1 MARAFLS
8 SGDLIADRR
17 ASYADMLFETG
28 DHPAAADLMRQ
39 ALEIVPEWPAGLFRL
54 GEMEEAAGQN
64 DAAAGTW
71 RRLLLLDP
79 ADRFGA
85 GLKLAAAGHA
95 TVPDTPPTAYVE
107 TLFDAYAPTFETALL
122 DKLDYRVPEL
132 LANAV
137 KVAAPGRRFRSIVDL
152 GCGTGLMGPYFREEA
167 DYLAGMDLSEVM
179 LQKAAEKQI
188 YDSLEKGDVN
198 ELDMPS
204 RNADL
209 VIAAD
214 VFVYVGDLHR
224 AFANVVQGLAC
235 DGLFAFSVENHSGD
249 DDLILQPSLRYT
261 HSENYVRRLLAEHSM
276 APLSIQRETI
286 RMDRG
291 DQLQGLVVVAKPLD
305 SGQVESLS

>member
-28 DHPAAADLMRQ
+28 DHAAAADLMRQ

-54 GEMEEAAGQN
+54 GEMEEAAGQG
-64 DAAAGTW
+64 DAAARAW

-79 ADRFGA
+79 DDRFGA

-107 TLFDAYAPTFETALL
+107 TLFDAYAPTFEMALL

-132 LANAV
+132 LAKAI
-137 KVAAPGRRFRSIVDL
+137 KVAAPGKRYRSILDL

-188 YDSLEKGDVN
+188 YDSLAKGDVN
-198 ELDMPS
+198 ELDVAPH
-204 RNADL
+204 NADL

-224 AFANVVQGLAC
+224 AFANVARSLAS
-235 DGLFAFSVENHSGD
+235 DGLFAFSVENHAGGD
-249 DDLILQPSLRYT
+249 ELILQPSLRYT
-261 HSENYVRRLLAEHSM
+261 HSEHYVRRLLTEHSM
-276 APLSIQRETI
+276 TPLSIQHETI

-291 DQLQGLVVVAKPLD
+291 EPLQGLIVVAKPLN
-305 SGQVESLS
+305 

>member
-1 MARAFLS
+1 MARAFLT

-28 DHPAAADLMRQ
+28 DQAAAADLMRQ

-54 GEMEEAAGQN
+54 GEMEAAAGQG
-64 DAAAGTW
+64 DAAAETW

-85 GLKLAAAGHA
+85 GLKLAATGHA

-122 DKLDYRVPEL
+122 NKLDYRVPEL

-137 KVAAPGRRFRSIVDL
+137 KRAAPGRRFRSVVDL
-152 GCGTGLMGPYFREEA
+152 GCGTGLMGPYFREVA
-167 DYLAGMDLSEVM
+167 DSLAGMDLSEVM

-188 YDSLEKGDVN
+188 YDRLEKGDVN

-214 VFVYVGDLHR
+214 VFVYVGDLQR
-224 AFANVVQGLAC
+224 AFANVAKTLAC
-235 DGLFAFSVENHSGD
+235 DGLFAFSVENHPGD

-261 HSENYVRRLLAEHSM
+261 HSEHYVRRVLAEHSM
-276 APLSIQRETI
+276 APLSIERETI

-291 DQLQGLVVVAKPLD
+291 DRLQGLIVVAKPVD
-305 SGQVESLS
+305 